1 MTENEREKKR
11 FRQTKTWKEFRD
23 SIRKKIKF
31 DFLTGKPLHGK
42 WELHHCD
49 LRPENY
55 QILNNEEN
63 FIPLNSRSHS
73 TIHFLYSYY
82 IKDPLVLERLKTI
95 LDRMKDINS

>member
-11 FRQTKTWKEFRD
+11 FRATKCWKEFRD
-23 SIRKKIKF
+23 RIRKKIKF

-42 WELHHCD
+42 WELHHLD
-49 LRPENY
+49 LDPNNY
-55 QILNNEEN
+55 QVLEEEN

-82 IKDPLVLERLKTI
+82 LKDPFVLDRLKVI
-95 LDRMKDINS
+95 LDKMKEINS